1 MALVI
6 KDEPA
11 NAGGEGLIS
20 GAGRFPWRR
29 IWQPTLVFMPGDS

>member
-11 NAGGEGLIS
+11 NAKGEGLIS
-20 GAGRFPWRR
+20 GAGRS
-29 IWQPTLVFMPGDS
+29 PGGEYGNPL